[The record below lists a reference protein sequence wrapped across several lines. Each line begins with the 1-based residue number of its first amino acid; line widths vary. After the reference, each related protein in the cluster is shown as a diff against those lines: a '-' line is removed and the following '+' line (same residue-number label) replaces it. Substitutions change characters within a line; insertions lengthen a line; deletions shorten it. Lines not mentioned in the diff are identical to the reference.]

1 MSSEGLP
8 KIKPLSNSNY
18 PEWSGEMRAW
28 LMRNGLW
35 KLVSGK
41 LPKPRDVDELNKWET
56 KAEKAAGEIYLL
68 VESDQRVH
76 FRGQED
82 DPIQMW
88 QLLEAAHL
96 SKKPGAR
103 FNAYDDLFCIR
114 KQDTAL
120 VDLGVRMEKS
130 MQAIQ
135 NLRPATF
142 KIEQLDEE
150 LQCMALIRALPDE
163 YRHLSSTLLL
173 MDKLDKT
180 VILQAFRSEELN
192 RQRSV
197 VESVNRARAF
207 GRGGAYSDKGRQ
219 DSTCNF
225 CREPGHWKSSCP
237 KLKAKIEQAKGRKAG
252 WSEGAKK
259 AEEEKAAVVT
269 EFAGQAS
276 AVDEFEA
283 NVTSSNI
290 FHWNTD
296 TGATSHMTPH
306 KSWIR
311 NYTPYRVPIRL
322 ADSRVIYSEGVGS
335 VLFRPLINGQLARD
349 VEFARVLHVPALCNN
364 LLSVLYL
371 TRHKG
376 IDVHIF
382 GDHMD
387 FNRTGI
393 TLLTASI
400 NKCNIGF
407 LNGSTIDISESVHL
421 VSMLPLNLSL

>member
-114 KQDTAL
+114 KQDTESL

-150 LQCMALIRALPDE
+150 
-163 YRHLSSTLLL
+163 
-173 MDKLDKT
+173 
-180 VILQAFRSEELN
+180 
-192 RQRSV
+192 
-197 VESVNRARAF
+197 
-207 GRGGAYSDKGRQ
+207 
-219 DSTCNF
+219 
-225 CREPGHWKSSCP
+225 
-237 KLKAKIEQAKGRKAG
+237 
-252 WSEGAKK
+252 
-259 AEEEKAAVVT
+259 
-269 EFAGQAS
+269 
-276 AVDEFEA
+276 
-283 NVTSSNI
+283 
-290 FHWNTD
+290 
-296 TGATSHMTPH
+296 
-306 KSWIR
+306 
-311 NYTPYRVPIRL
+311 
-322 ADSRVIYSEGVGS
+322 
-335 VLFRPLINGQLARD
+335 
-349 VEFARVLHVPALCNN
+349 
-364 LLSVLYL
+364 
-371 TRHKG
+371 
-376 IDVHIF
+376 
-382 GDHMD
+382 
-387 FNRTGI
+387 
-393 TLLTASI
+393 
-400 NKCNIGF
+400 
-407 LNGSTIDISESVHL
+407 
-421 VSMLPLNLSL
+421 